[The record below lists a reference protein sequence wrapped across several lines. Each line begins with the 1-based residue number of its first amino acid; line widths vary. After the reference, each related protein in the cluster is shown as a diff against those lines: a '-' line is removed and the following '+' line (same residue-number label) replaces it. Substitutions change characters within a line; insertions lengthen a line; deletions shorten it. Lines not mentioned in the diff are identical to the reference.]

1 MFAFYHPWL
10 PHFSYGPFL
19 IRSWLIKMCSVH
31 HVLLHSLCPFLGPYM
46 VHFRFS
52 LPGVSSWNTIQ
63 HIFLQTRTN
72 ISTYLNTY
80 IVLQHVST
88 FHTVYQYIITQ
99 HVCIFHSS
107 NSYLQAY
114 MDMGLSNLTQA
125 SIHWLYTVSPNFLS
139 SLLYLNNLITMHFKN
154 LSFMTLLL
162 NVKYILLSLMT
173 LLQVS
178 KYILPIC
185 RYSRMCE

>member
-1 MFAFYHPWL
+1 MVNKDVFGSSCA
-10 PHFSYGPFL
+10 
-19 IRSWLIKMCSVH
+19 
-31 HVLLHSLCPFLGPYM
+31 SLQPVSLSRGPYRA
-46 VHFRFS
+46 HFLCS

-88 FHTVYQYIITQ
+88 FHTVYKYIITQ

-125 SIHWLYTVSPNFLS
+125 SIHWFYDYKTCFKQFQKSTHIVVWLSVWFKPNMHMGQWCRWRFHLSAIHSTV
-139 SLLYLNNLITMHFKN
+139 
-154 LSFMTLLL
+154 
-162 NVKYILLSLMT
+162 
-173 LLQVS
+173 
-178 KYILPIC
+178 
-185 RYSRMCE
+185 